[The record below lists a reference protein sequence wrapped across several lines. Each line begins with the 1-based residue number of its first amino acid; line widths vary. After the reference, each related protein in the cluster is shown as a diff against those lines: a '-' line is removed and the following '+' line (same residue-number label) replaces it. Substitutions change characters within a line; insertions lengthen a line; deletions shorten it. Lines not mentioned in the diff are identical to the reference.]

1 MLFKGRVDGL
11 VVKIK
16 PELSTVS
23 PQASARDRVTSFDL
37 ECEFVALVGGVVF
50 AEPLAEDTHQAPNF
64 GRFGIGVGKP
74 AHGRAAAAVS
84 INVIA
89 IRPRP
94 IRDKIDAT
102 SFEKP

>member
-16 PELSTVS
+16 PEVSTVS
-23 PQASARDRVTSFDL
+23 PQDSDIWHGENSQNGFTLFSGVAFDGRSKRQASPG
-37 ECEFVALVGGVVF
+37 C
-50 AEPLAEDTHQAPNF
+50 
-64 GRFGIGVGKP
+64 KP